1 MRLKNGYIQNIL
13 IFFVISLM
21 IQCAN
26 AADLPPVGQ
35 SASKPVTDDEGISS
49 DIFGTKGGRFHP
61 FLILEE
67 LYTDNLFAT
76 DTNKQNDF
84 ITTITPGIWLA
95 FPANREKLLSI
106 DTTSSSPGGLNLS
119 RIKPEATRRYQ
130 TYFLYSP
137 EFVFYSDFS
146 KHNHIN
152 QKAEALFQ
160 YNLNSGLSFDLID
173 LFNDVEEI
181 AGNGITDRLYQH
193 QDNLLDFI
201 TTYDAPSGKFKLQF
215 SYSNY
220 DLDYKDD
227 IVSYRNRNDDSFG
240 ISVFYKFKPKTSFFI
255 EYNYADID
263 HDGGIT
269 NDSSEN
275 RYYAGLTWDITAKT
289 RGTVKLGYMDK
300 NFDLAGI
307 EDQDDFSLEVQTQH
321 NLTPKRAL
329 QINGYRK
336 FHESDLATASS
347 YTSTG
352 INIGL
357 MQRFT
362 EKWSGTLS
370 VLYEQNKYNGFDR
383 DDDLFGIGPAVR
395 FEAKR
400 WLIFDLGYS
409 YYNND
414 SNISVYRY
422 ETNQVFFRASL
433 TL

>member
-1 MRLKNGYIQNIL
+1 
-13 IFFVISLM
+13 
-21 IQCAN
+21 
-26 AADLPPVGQ
+26 
-35 SASKPVTDDEGISS
+35 
-49 DIFGTKGGRFHP
+49 
-61 FLILEE
+61 
-67 LYTDNLFAT
+67 
-76 DTNKQNDF
+76 
-84 ITTITPGIWLA
+84 
-95 FPANREKLLSI
+95 
-106 DTTSSSPGGLNLS
+106 
-119 RIKPEATRRYQ
+119 
-130 TYFLYSP
+130 LYSP

-146 KHNHIN
+146 KHNHVN
-152 QKAEALFQ
+152 HKAEALFQ

-181 AGNGITDRLYQH
+181 AGNGITDRLYEH

-240 ISVFYKFKPKTSFFI
+240 ISAFYKFKPKTSFFI

-269 NDSSEN
+269 NDSKEN
-275 RYYAGLTWDITAKT
+275 RYYAGLNWDITAKT

-300 NFDLAGI
+300 NFDLAGV

-336 FHESDLATASS
+336 FHESDLANASS

-352 INIGL
+352 IDIGL

-370 VLYEQNKYNGFDR
+370 VLYEQNTYNGFDR

-414 SNISVYRY
+414 SNISVYSY
-422 ETNQVFFRASL
+422 EVNQIFLRASL
-433 TL
+433 SL